1 MQRLDVVSREEFE
14 VQSMLLAR
22 TREKLDAMEER
33 VRTLETQLGI
43 GNTKETEVPDD
54 VHAED

>member
-1 MQRLDVVSREEFE
+1 MQRLDIVSRDEFE
-14 VQSMLLAR
+14 VQSLLLAR

-33 VRTLETQLGI
+33 VRALEAQLGI
-43 GNTKETEVPDD
+43 GSTNETEVPGD